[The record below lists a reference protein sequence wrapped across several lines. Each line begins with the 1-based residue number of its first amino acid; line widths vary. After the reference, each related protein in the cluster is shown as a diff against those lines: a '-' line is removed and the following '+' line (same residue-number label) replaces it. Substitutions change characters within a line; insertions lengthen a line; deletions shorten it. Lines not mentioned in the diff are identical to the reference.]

1 MLNHLEIPAMMPL
14 ETGSL
19 KGHFIRLCRDAI
31 FHHHHQQKGIVMKKM
46 MLAALLMLAMIFGTT
61 PAFAQ
66 LCTTIQDG
74 TLINSA
80 GDTITSGYDTWGYNY
95 QARIFNGKYCDAYRN
110 AVWCQPYVNDDL
122 EMKWNDAWLSNK
134 DCDGEVC
141 LIVITGLHLTSDRV
155 HG

>member
-1 MLNHLEIPAMMPL
+1 
-14 ETGSL
+14 
-19 KGHFIRLCRDAI
+19 
-31 FHHHHQQKGIVMKKM
+31 MKKM

-80 GDTITSGYDTWGYNY
+80 GETITPGYDTWGYNY

-122 EMKWNDAWLSNK
+122 EEANEM
-134 DCDGEVC
+134 ERC
-141 LIVITGLHLTSDRV
+141 LVEQQGLRWRRSA
-155 HG
+155 